1 MKRSLRNDQGFSL
14 IEMLVAM
21 SVGSAVMLLA
31 MMLMNRSMQLSTAAS
46 NKFQQSATL
55 ARLASGLRD
64 DALQADRILLVSDQ
78 ELQFQLP
85 DGRVVTWQLSPADH
99 AVHRSLRNSDQVTLG
114 REGYEFNQ
122 SVFIEIKNIPNVES
136 RQLVQIVVTEVTG
149 IDRQPRR
156 LERLIEVKSRE
167 GDANQEQLGS

>member
-1 MKRSLRNDQGFSL
+1 MNRSRRNDHGFSL
-14 IEMLVAM
+14 VEMLVAM

-31 MMLMNRSMQLSTAAS
+31 MMLLNRSMQLSTAAS
-46 NKFQQSATL
+46 NKFQHSATL
-55 ARLASGLRD
+55 ARLASDLRD
-64 DALQADRILLVSDQ
+64 DAQQSDRILLVSDQ

-85 DGRVVTWQLSPADH
+85 DGQVVTWQLSPADH

-122 SVFIEIKNIPNVES
+122 SVFFELKNIPTADQN
-136 RQLVQIVVTEVTG
+136 QLVQIVVTEVTG